1 MQRVENSEIVGTRIS
16 VLFHL
21 PLSPRVQSSFGPAPS
36 AIFRANIA
44 EILSLRAAF
53 ATNYSLNSSRLDL
66 DESSLVFVAQ
76 FHFERSVLG
85 CISEKSISP
94 RRITDRSHLVVL
106 DLNK

>member
-1 MQRVENSEIVGTRIS
+1 MQRVENSEIVGNRIS

-21 PLSPRVQSSFGPAPS
+21 PLSPRVQSSFRPAPS
-36 AIFRANIA
+36 DIFRANIA

-53 ATNYSLNSSRLDL
+53 ATNYSLNSSRLDI

-76 FHFERSVLG
+76 FHFERSALG
-85 CISEKSISP
+85 CINEKSISP

>member
-1 MQRVENSEIVGTRIS
+1 MQRVEDSEIVGTRIS

-21 PLSPRVQSSFGPAPS
+21 PLSPRVQSSFRPAPS
-36 AIFRANIA
+36 DIFRANIA

-85 CISEKSISP
+85 
-94 RRITDRSHLVVL
+94 RIDEFGVQSGRAEL
-106 DLNK
+106 DEICMFVEYL